1 MSDDLCHSCPHR
13 GDCMLADSES
23 APERCTYHQRA
34 TEAEAAYNRMVAARI
49 DRQMINRV
57 IGTLALATGQTPRQV
72 RDQLRQVSDQHRQG
86 GIRQ

>member
-1 MSDDLCHSCPHR
+1 
-13 GDCMLADSES
+13 
-23 APERCTYHQRA
+23 
-34 TEAEAAYNRMVAARI
+34 MVAARV

-72 RDQLRQVSDQHRQG
+72 RDQLRQVSDQHRQVSDQHRQVSDQHRKG